1 MKGKLGSLF
10 SKNCNNWSP
19 PLPSFFEL
27 HEQNESQKD
36 TFLMHNSDSLKVFI
50 VLPWKNWKI
59 GIFQIDVFYTGA
71 LCTKTLNAN
80 SDI

>member
-1 MKGKLGSLF
+1 MKEWWGCLF

-27 HEQNESQKD
+27 HEQNVSQKN
-36 TFLMHNSDSLKVFI
+36 TFFMHNSDFLI
-50 VLPWKNWKI
+50 AYLVLLWKNWKN
-59 GIFQIDVFYTGA
+59 GIFLIDVFYTGA
-71 LCTKTLNAN
+71 LCTKTLDAN